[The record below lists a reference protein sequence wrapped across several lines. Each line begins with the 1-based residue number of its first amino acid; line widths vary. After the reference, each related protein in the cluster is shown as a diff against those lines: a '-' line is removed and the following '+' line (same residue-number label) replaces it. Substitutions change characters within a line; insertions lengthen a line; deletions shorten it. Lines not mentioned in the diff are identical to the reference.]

1 MRVCFEIL
9 WNSIESIG
17 RMAIENIAT
26 EDIVFAMRELF
37 LDIMKKGYKL
47 EDKVAKIKKFSP
59 KNTKI
64 GKKLNFSKFVMKAN
78 QRLVPS

>member
-1 MRVCFEIL
+1 MFDRKDDFRSYPVRVCFEIL

-17 RMAIENIAT
+17 IEAIENIAT

-47 EDKVAKIKKFSP
+47 EDKVKI
-59 KNTKI
+59 
-64 GKKLNFSKFVMKAN
+64 SKFTNFFKKYFS
-78 QRLVPS
+78 RF